1 MLCKRW
7 IDPAASYLKGKY
19 LRMARQSS
27 SMERCG
33 SIVKA
38 SQAWT
43 VLQKLPDNL
52 LVALRISGDYCR
64 IENNHR
70 VEDER

>member
-1 MLCKRW
+1 
-7 IDPAASYLKGKY
+7 
-19 LRMARQSS
+19 MARQSS